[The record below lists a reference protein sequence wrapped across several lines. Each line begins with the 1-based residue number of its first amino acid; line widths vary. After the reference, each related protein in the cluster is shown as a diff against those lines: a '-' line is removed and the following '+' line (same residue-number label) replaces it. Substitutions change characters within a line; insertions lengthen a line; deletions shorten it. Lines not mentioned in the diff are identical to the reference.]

1 MFVNYL
7 FFINIQLFKGK
18 FYYCV
23 GKNIQNI
30 LTKKE
35 CLLNAKNKWINK
47 EQNFDNLGNAL
58 MSLFI
63 LISKDNWVDIMYSG
77 IDAVGVDK
85 QPIKNYNEWMIIYF
99 ITFLL
104 FGGFFMFNTFV
115 GVIIENFIKCR
126 ALQKIEENERNFA
139 KRFRKFK
146 RARKGNFYYYFIIK
160 KFQNCKYF

>member
-1 MFVNYL
+1 
-7 FFINIQLFKGK
+7 
-18 FYYCV
+18 
-23 GKNIQNI
+23 
-30 LTKKE
+30 
-35 CLLNAKNKWINK
+35 
-47 EQNFDNLGNAL
+47 

-63 LISKDNWVDIMYSG
+63 LISKDNWLDIMYSG

-146 RARKGNFYYYFIIK
+146 RARIGDFYYFIQRNSRTFLEYRIESN
-160 KFQNCKYF
+160 FQIHHVKSFKCNKTEFG

>member
-1 MFVNYL
+1 
-7 FFINIQLFKGK
+7 
-18 FYYCV
+18 
-23 GKNIQNI
+23 
-30 LTKKE
+30 
-35 CLLNAKNKWINK
+35 
-47 EQNFDNLGNAL
+47 

-63 LISKDNWVDIMYSG
+63 LISKDNWLDIMYSG

-146 RARKGNFYYYFIIK
+146 RARIGNFYFSFLKINALIHFLARQSAGELNDPLTGSICNYICIF
-160 KFQNCKYF
+160 